1 MSSPVLYADPDILIA
16 PEPEVPADQPH
27 QLPRQPMGGS
37 RVRISHQMRLLQTE
51 TMYQIKIQV
60 PMLVEDSLVIEV
72 EDEQKV
78 TITAELQDMEA
89 DGLLFSN
96 EAERLSVLVPL
107 PSKVLEGEAE
117 YGFNHG
123 ILTIE
128 LTKKPVEVLRQLIR
142 YAARRASGSQ
152 QQEEQHQQAPTVPPS
167 WNEATTALTTKWA
180 ATVTRA
186 HIAPTRYR
194 AEAIVDESAIIA
206 GKLDEYPGLAMNL
219 TTWIAFAAD
228 IRAAVAN
235 ADICI
240 LPALEQN
247 FENSGLST
255 TSLEDS

>member
-142 YAARRASGSQ
+142 GGTQPSRTFLQLLCLTPDCNFGTRRG
-152 QQEEQHQQAPTVPPS
+152 QA
-167 WNEATTALTTKWA
+167 
-180 ATVTRA
+180 TRHA
-186 HIAPTRYR
+186 VR
-194 AEAIVDESAIIA
+194 AGRNNKRSSIS
-206 GKLDEYPGLAMNL
+206 KRQRCL
-219 TTWIAFAAD
+219 
-228 IRAAVAN
+228 R
-235 ADICI
+235 
-240 LPALEQN
+240 
-247 FENSGLST
+247 
-255 TSLEDS
+255 